1 MWRLEH
7 IAALW
12 WWLII
17 PIAVMAI
24 YSLTQ
29 KRTKKLSSLGNP
41 EKIRSLIQS
50 ESPQQTLVKRS
61 VWFAAITL
69 LILAMANLQSG
80 TEEESVTNKGSNV
93 VIALDLSNS
102 MLAKDIAPDRLE
114 RSKKFLTN
122 LVSKFGGD
130 RVAFIIFAG
139 RAYIQMPFTTDYGA
153 FEMHLRSVNTDVI
166 PTQGTAL
173 GEAIAVA
180 ESMQTA
186 DDQQEKVL
194 ILLSDGEDHD
204 SKAVSI
210 AKQAAS
216 NKMIIHTIGAGTT
229 KGAPIPEKSRAGGV
243 SYKRDNSG
251 NQILSRLNEDVLKE
265 IASAGGGKYFNIS
278 DDKKALKEIQRSIKW
293 AAGSTG
299 EEKIYTRYK
308 NYFQW
313 FLFPAIL
320 LLMLELAGVHILSFR
335 GKKRIVPLL
344 LLVCFMGFLASC
356 VSKDEKYKAY
366 ESYQKADFAG
376 SLKTYQEIMTKDSSA
391 ESSYNAATGFHALLN
406 ADSALALYD
415 QALQKQPDTLTAAR
429 TLFNK
434 GCIFFYR
441 GDFKSAADAFKNSL
455 RYQQGNYRTQY
466 NLSLTLALLPP
477 QDQDE
482 KQNKDQDK
490 NQENKDEKNQD
501 QENKDDQKEN
511 SDQKKD
517 QNGKDKDDQKDQPE
531 DKEEPKQDDK
541 KDTGKDNGPQKQQPQ
556 QGKLSPQDV
565 QRLFQALDQQEKAVQ
580 KRIMTKQGE
589 QSGQPYIEKDW

>member
-7 IAALW
+7 ITALW

-17 PIAVMAI
+17 PVAVAAI
-24 YSLTQ
+24 YYLTQ
-29 KRTKKLSSLGNP
+29 KRTKKLSTLGNP

-50 ESPQQTLVKRS
+50 ESSEQILVKRTI
-61 VWFAAITL
+61 WFAAITL

-93 VIALDLSNS
+93 IIALDLSNS

-153 FEMHLRSVNTDVI
+153 FEMHLKSVNTDVI

-186 DDQQEKVL
+186 NDQQEKVL

-216 NKMIIHTIGAGTT
+216 NKMVIHTIGVGTT

-251 NQILSRLNEDVLKE
+251 NQILSKLNEDILKE
-265 IASAGGGKYFNIS
+265 IASAGGGKYFNIA

-299 EEKIYTRYK
+299 EEKVYTRYK

-335 GKKRIVPLL
+335 EKKKITPLL
-344 LLVCFMGFLASC
+344 LLIFFMGFLVSC

-376 SLKTYQEIMTKDSSA
+376 SLKAYREIMKKDSSA

-415 QALQKQPDTLTAAR
+415 QALEKKPDTLTAAR

-434 GCIFFYR
+434 GCIFFYQ

-455 RYQQGNYRTQY
+455 RYQAGNYRAQY
-466 NLSLTLALLPP
+466 NLSLALSLLPP
-477 QDQDE
+477 QDQD
-482 KQNKDQDK
+482 KDQDK
-490 NQENKDEKNQD
+490 NQENQD
-501 QENKDDQKEN
+501 QNKDQDNKDDQKED

-517 QNGKDKDDQKDQPE
+517 QNGKDKDDKKDQPE
-531 DKEEPKQDDK
+531 DKNEPKQDDK
-541 KDTGKDNGPQKQQPQ
+541 KDTGKDNAPQKQQPQ

-580 KRIMTKQGE
+580 KRIMTQQSE